1 MYSDSSAGRLLGAP
15 QSPEGKTECC
25 TLVRAVS
32 TGLTGWSKGGNRGQ
46 GKVKSLF
53 STKGKG
59 RFESQ
64 VPVKHT
70 LKYPWVTFQ
79 SKLFGEVWNRCCVM
93 CGL

>member
-1 MYSDSSAGRLLGAP
+1 MR
-15 QSPEGKTECC
+15 
-25 TLVRAVS
+25 VR
-32 TGLTGWSKGGNRGQ
+32 KGESYIIKKRGNRGQ

-64 VPVKHT
+64 VQVKHT